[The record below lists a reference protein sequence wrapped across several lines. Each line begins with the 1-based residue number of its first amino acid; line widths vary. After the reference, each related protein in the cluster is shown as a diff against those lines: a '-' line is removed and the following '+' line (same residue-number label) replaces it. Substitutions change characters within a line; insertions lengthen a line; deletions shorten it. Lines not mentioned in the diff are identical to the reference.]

1 METRANYFHEH
12 ARPGYWEEQL
22 TKAEAEGRIDAKN
35 AATIR
40 RFINYRQGGRGITN
54 LRATKIASIL
64 TSWRQVITIDWEA
77 ATIDDLFAARV
88 RLTKVESCR
97 GRLYKQNTIS
107 DHIRI
112 LKAFYRWMI
121 VRGYSSIKREELD
134 ELKAP
139 ATDTDT
145 TDPADL
151 LTTDELN
158 AMIKA
163 TKTHRDRAILAVLYE
178 SGARIGEL
186 ARLKWS
192 DIQFDKYGV
201 KCTINDTKEGKK
213 RYPRLFNS
221 TAYLAAWRNGFYG
234 PSAEGDALVFITSNG
249 EPLKYRAI
257 AKVIERAG
265 ERAGIRKRVHPHLFR
280 KSRITELVR
289 KNYQESVIREV
300 FWANA
305 ATEMFS
311 TYVKLSEKDI
321 DNEFLKKAGLKAEH
335 EINDDDDKPRQCM
348 FCLAVNPP
356 GSRFCRMC
364 TLPLTS
370 EAAEK
375 VREAEKTIESQPEFA
390 ALLTSLKGQSRREM
404 FCDGGAPQPADESQK
419 QARSD

>member
-1 METRANYFHEH
+1 METSANYFHDH
-12 ARPGYWEEQL
+12 AAPGYWEKQL
-22 TKAEAEGRIDAKN
+22 SKAEAEGRIDAKN
-35 AATIR
+35 AATIH

-54 LRATKIASIL
+54 LRSTKLASIL
-64 TSWRQVITIDWEA
+64 CSWRQVLPTDWEA

-88 RLTKVESCR
+88 RLTTMENSK
-97 GRLYKQNTIS
+97 GHPYKQNTIS

-112 LKAFYRWMI
+112 LKSFYKWMI

-145 TDPADL
+145 TDPGDL
-151 LTTDELN
+151 LTTEELN
-158 AMIKA
+158 AMIRA
-163 TKTHRDRAILAVLYE
+163 AKTHRDRAILAVLYE

-221 TAYLAAWRNGFYG
+221 TAYLAAWRNGYYG
-234 PSAEGDALVFITSNG
+234 PSAEGDAYVFIGTNG

-257 AKVIERAG
+257 AQVIERAG
-265 ERAGIRKRVHPHLFR
+265 ERAGIGKRVHPHLFR

-305 ATEMFS
+305 GTEMFN

-335 EINDDDDKPRQCM
+335 EINEDDDKPVQCPY
-348 FCLAVNPP
+348 CLAVNPA

-364 TLPLTS
+364 TRPLTV
-370 EAAEK
+370 EAADAM
-375 VREAEKTIESQPEFA
+375 REAEKKIEGMPEFG
-390 ALLTSLKGQSRREM
+390 SLVTAMKDQVRREM
-404 FCDGGAPQPADESQK
+404 VGGDH
-419 QARSD
+419 